1 VAADVRQAEGRHG
14 RRTADLA
21 AAVAYGVL
29 LIYAAWSLFPVVW
42 VALTSFKTNV
52 QALAVP
58 PALIFEPTLANY
70 GGAIDRVDDF
80 PRVVMNSL
88 VIAAGSTLVIV
99 VLALP
104 AAYGLSRFV
113 HARRTLIG
121 ATILSARGFPTIAV
135 AIPLFL
141 LMLNANLL
149 DTHVSVIAANVSF
162 SLPFAIWMFYGFI
175 EAVSVEI
182 EEAALLDGAS
192 RLTVLARIVFPIIV
206 PGVAATA
213 ILVSIVAWR
222 EFLYPLVLTSREAR
236 TLPLVVGE
244 FITAVGTDWGQLCAF
259 AVMTIAPVAIFAVF
273 SWKYLVR
280 GFVGGGVSG

>member
-1 VAADVRQAEGRHG
+1 VRPPEAAS
-14 RRTADLA
+14 RRRSIPASTIA
-21 AAVAYGVL
+21 AYGVL
-29 LIYAAWSLFPVVW
+29 LAYAAWSVFPVLW

-52 QALAVP
+52 QALAIP
-58 PALIFEPTLANY
+58 PQLVFTPTLANY

-80 PRVVMNSL
+80 PRVVFNSL
-88 VIAAGSTLVIV
+88 FIAAGSTLVIV

-113 HARRTLIG
+113 HARRTAIG

-162 SLPFAIWMFYGFI
+162 SLPFAIWMFYSFI
-175 EAVSVEI
+175 QAVSFEI

-192 RLTVLARIVFPIIV
+192 RLTVLVRIVFPIII

-280 GFVGGGVSG
+280 GFVGGGGVSG